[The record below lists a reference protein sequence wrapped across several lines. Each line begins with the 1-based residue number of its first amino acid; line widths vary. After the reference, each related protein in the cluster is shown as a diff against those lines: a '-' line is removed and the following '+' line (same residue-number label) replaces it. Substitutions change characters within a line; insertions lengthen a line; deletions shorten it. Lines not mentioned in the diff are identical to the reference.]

1 METITAKTPWAGSM
15 GSMPMHLDYFE
26 GSMFEA
32 VEAIAEKYPN
42 YVAFDFM
49 GKSTTYKKLVQ
60 EVETCAKALKTI
72 GVREGDKVTIAMPNC
87 PQAIYLF
94 YAINL
99 VGGVA
104 EVDISERQEGEEIVE
119 SNEPCNVVAA
129 RGGQIVRMEVYDG
142 QRVRQNGET
151 VKKGDLL
158 VSGVVANSKNKTILR
173 HAEAKVLAEYSQSHE
188 VSVPLTQ
195 TLKVPQGGMEN
206 YRYLNIGPLR
216 LPLFIVGAGEW
227 VTM

>member
-72 GVREGDKVTIAMPNC
+72 GVR
-87 PQAIYLF
+87 
-94 YAINL
+94 
-99 VGGVA
+99 GG
-104 EVDISERQEGEEIVE
+104 RQGHH
-119 SNEPCNVVAA
+119 
-129 RGGQIVRMEVYDG
+129 
-142 QRVRQNGET
+142 
-151 VKKGDLL
+151 
-158 VSGVVANSKNKTILR
+158 R
-173 HAEAKVLAEYSQSHE
+173 HAQLPAGHFTCSTPSIWWGGIANMVHPLSAEKE
-188 VSVPLTQ
+188 I
-195 TLKVPQGGMEN
+195 EF
-206 YRYLNIGPLR
+206 YLNESGKRHRHHPRSVLQ
-216 LPLFIVGAGEW
+216 
-227 VTM
+227 